1 MYNDFMSRDL
11 EQKRKS
17 YQSQEKEICK
27 DCKDRAGLPC
37 LFVFGCEKLK
47 QAEKALKGGLK

>member
-1 MYNDFMSRDL
+1 MYNDILSFEL

-47 QAEKALKGGLK
+47 QAEQALGGTE